1 MDSLYE
7 RLGARY
13 LTSFA
18 VLSVVVSLAFCPVA
32 VWVGSIFI
40 DYNAADWLRL
50 LAAVYIAIGIGLGW
64 ATYLFLQEAR
74 RVERWIREGRP
85 AEGAVDI
92 WATAVRLPVTSIR
105 TAGWRAALLVA
116 LPVAVYAA
124 FEVDLSVGGAAV
136 LFVGMLMAGLFPALF
151 NFFLL
156 EIYLQPLLTDI
167 ADRLPAGFALERPR
181 LPLRLK
187 LMASLP
193 MITLATGWFVSV
205 FSDPDR
211 SLNELG
217 AGAFLTIA
225 VSLTVS
231 LALTFL
237 FTESILRPVEE
248 LVSAADRVKAGDLSA
263 RARLVSEDEF
273 GSLTSSFNEM
283 LDGLED
289 RERLS
294 DALGSY
300 VAPEVASRVLEEGTK
315 LEPQRVE
322 ATIVF
327 VDIRDFTSYSE
338 RQPPEQTLARLTEF
352 LELIVPIVGAHGGHV
367 NKFLGGGLIA
377 VFGAPTPIG
386 DHADRG
392 LAAAFEIAT
401 RVGERYLTELKI
413 GIGINSGEVLVGT
426 VGGGGRMEFTVI
438 GDPVNVAG
446 RVERLTRRTGDVI
459 LMTEATR
466 AALVYTSRKLLPK
479 GEIPVKGRVEPL
491 TVYSVSLPATV
502 PLGDP
507 SHGHTAGYGASG
519 S

>member
-1 MDSLYE
+1 
-7 RLGARY
+7 
-13 LTSFA
+13 
-18 VLSVVVSLAFCPVA
+18 
-32 VWVGSIFI
+32 
-40 DYNAADWLRL
+40 
-50 LAAVYIAIGIGLGW
+50 
-64 ATYLFLQEAR
+64 
-74 RVERWIREGRP
+74 
-85 AEGAVDI
+85 
-92 WATAVRLPVTSIR
+92 
-105 TAGWRAALLVA
+105 
-116 LPVAVYAA
+116 
-124 FEVDLSVGGAAV
+124 
-136 LFVGMLMAGLFPALF
+136 
-151 NFFLL
+151 
-156 EIYLQPLLTDI
+156 
-167 ADRLPAGFALERPR
+167 
-181 LPLRLK
+181 
-187 LMASLP
+187 
-193 MITLATGWFVSV
+193 V
-205 FSDPDR
+205 FSDPNR
-211 SLNELG
+211 SLGELG

-248 LVSAADRVKAGDLSA
+248 LVAAAERVKAGDLSA

-352 LELIVPIVGAHGGHV
+352 LELIVPIVAANGGHV

-377 VFGAPTPIG
+377 VFGAPTPRG

-392 LAAAFEIAT
+392 LAAAFEIAS
-401 RVGERYLTELKI
+401 RVGERYLNELKI
-413 GIGINSGEVLVGT
+413 GIGINSGEVLFGT
-426 VGGGGRMEFTVI
+426 IGGGGRMEFTVI

-466 AALVYTSRKLLPK
+466 AALVYTSRELVPK
-479 GEIPVKGRVEPL
+479 GEIQVKGRVQPL
-491 TVYSVSLPATV
+491 SVYSVTLPATV
-502 PLGDP
+502 PLGNLP
-507 SHGHTAGYGASG
+507 GHTAGYGASG
-519 S
+519 